1 MKMPF
6 HEQQL
11 YFLQQKYNDRIAMDI
26 KEEKI
31 KESREREREMKE
43 MAITQEGMWK
53 REDIL
58 G

>member
-1 MKMPF
+1 MPF
-6 HEQQL
+6 HQQQR
-11 YFLQQKYNDRIAMDI
+11 YFLQQTYNDCIAMDI

-31 KESREREREMKE
+31 KESRERETKE
-43 MAITQEGMWK
+43 MAIKQEGMWK